1 MGTVSRTVA
10 EWTTGL
16 TFDDLPREVVDCA
29 KKFLFDSV
37 GCAFGGCQTDDV
49 AIATAVVEECGGNPM
64 ATLIGSGKK
73 VSAIDASFLNSLMI
87 RALDFNDIYWK
98 QDPSHPSDIMPAAMA
113 AGEMRERN
121 GKDLILGIVIGHE
134 IEMRL
139 CEAAF
144 PGIREVGW
152 HHATLTAFAS
162 PFVAARMLGLTVDE
176 TVNAIGISA
185 SHSGSFGAVT
195 AGKLTKMKNTVDP
208 MACRSGVEGAMLAA
222 RGYEG
227 PEPIFEG
234 REGLGHCISE
244 RWDWNI
250 VTDGLGD
257 SWRILNCSMKGAPV
271 EALIHTPL
279 TVTLSMRDAHG
290 VRPDNLEEIRIKT
303 IARAA
308 EILSD
313 PSKYDPR
320 TKETADHSLPYC
332 IAVAI
337 ADGMVTTKQFKSER
351 ILDPALRPLLQKIV
365 VEVEPEFEAMF
376 PRLQPCEV
384 TIRLTD
390 GREFTDRMDF
400 PMGDP
405 RNPMTEKQM
414 NDKFDALSA
423 AVLSPEMNA
432 RAKAAIDDV
441 EAAPTITELMECF
454 VADQGR

>member
-1 MGTVSRTVA
+1 MSSVSRAIA
-10 EWTTGL
+10 EWSHSL
-16 TFDDLPREVVDCA
+16 RYEDLPADVVECA
-29 KKFLFDSV
+29 KRFLFDSI
-37 GCAFGGCQTDDV
+37 GCAFGGYASEDV
-49 AIATAVVEECGGNPM
+49 RIATEVLEAAGGNPQ
-64 ATLIGSGKK
+64 ATLIGSGRR

-113 AGEMRERN
+113 CGELN
-121 GKDLILGIVIGHE
+121 GKSGKDLILGIVLGHE

-162 PFVAARMLGLTVDE
+162 PFVAAKMLDLDVERTIH
-176 TVNAIGISA
+176 ACGISA
-185 SHSGSFGAVT
+185 SHSASFGSVT

-208 MACRSGVEGAMLAA
+208 MACRSGVEGALLAQG
-222 RGYEG
+222 GYEG

-234 REGLGHCISE
+234 REGLGHCIGKE
-244 RWDWNI
+244 WRWEI

-257 SWRILNCSMKGAPV
+257 SWRILQCSMKGAPV

-279 TVTLSMRDAHG
+279 TVVLAMRERNGITAEQ
-290 VRPDNLEEIRIKT
+290 VEEIRVKT

-313 PSKYDPR
+313 PSKYDPKTR
-320 TKETADHSLPYC
+320 ETADHSLPYC
-332 IAVAI
+332 LAVAV
-337 ADGMVTTKQFKSER
+337 ADGKVTTRSFREER
-351 ILDPALRPLLQKIV
+351 ILDPALRPLLRKIR
-365 VEVEPEFEAMF
+365 VEVEPEFESLF
-376 PRLQPCEV
+376 PSLQPCEV

-390 GREFTDRMDF
+390 GRELTDRMDY

-414 NDKFDALSA
+414 EDKFDALSGDLLSAERSRGVKRAIAEAEGA
-423 AVLSPEMNA
+423 ASI
-432 RAKAAIDDV
+432 R
-441 EAAPTITELMECF
+441 ELMKTF
-454 VADQGR
+454 TADRS

>member
-1 MGTVSRTVA
+1 MSTINRTLA
-10 EWTTGL
+10 QWSHRLEYE
-16 TFDDLPREVVDCA
+16 DLPGEVVECA
-29 KKFLFDSV
+29 KRFLYDSI
-37 GCAFGGCQTDDV
+37 GCAFGGYRSEDV
-49 AIATAVVEECGGNPM
+49 AIASVVVAEGGGHPQ
-64 ATLIGSGKK
+64 ATLIGSGRR

-113 AGEMRERN
+113 CGELAGRDGRE
-121 GKDLILGIVIGHE
+121 LITGIVIGHE

-162 PFVAARMLGLTVDE
+162 PYVAAHALGLSVDQTVAA
-176 TVNAIGISA
+176 VGISG
-185 SHSGSFGAVT
+185 SHCGSFGSVT

-208 MACRSGVEGAMLAA
+208 MACRAGVEGALLAA
-222 RGYEG
+222 KGYQG

-234 REGLGHCISE
+234 REGLGHCISK
-244 RWDWNI
+244 DWKWN
-250 VTDGLGD
+250 VMTDGLGD
-257 SWRILNCSMKGAPV
+257 SYRILQCSMKGAPV

-279 TVTLSMRDAHG
+279 TVVLALRERHG
-290 VRPDNLEEIRIKT
+290 LHADNVEEVRIKT

-313 PSKYDPR
+313 PDKYDPK

-332 IAVAI
+332 VAVAI
-337 ADGMVTTKQFKSER
+337 ADGAVTTKSFKSAR
-351 ILDPALRPLLQKIV
+351 ILDPALRPLLRKIKV
-365 VEVEPEFEAMF
+365 VAEPEFESLF

-384 TIRLTD
+384 TIRTTD
-390 GREFTDRMDF
+390 GREVSDRMDF

-405 RNPMTEKQM
+405 RNPMTPRQM
-414 NDKFDALSA
+414 EDKFDALSDG
-423 AVLSPEMNA
+423 VLSPSMSG
-432 RAKAAIDDV
+432 RAKAAIFDA
-441 EAAPTITELMECF
+441 ENAPTITELMECF
-454 VADQGR
+454 TADV

>member
-1 MGTVSRTVA
+1 
-10 EWTTGL
+10 L
-16 TFDDLPREVVDCA
+16 
-29 KKFLFDSV
+29 
-37 GCAFGGCQTDDV
+37 GGYQTDDV
-49 AIATAVVEECGGNPM
+49 EIATAVVEESGGNPQ

-113 AGEMRERN
+113 AGELRGRS
-121 GKDLILGIVIGHE
+121 GRDLILGIVIGHE

-162 PFVAARMLGLTVDE
+162 PFVAARMLGLGVEE
-176 TVNAIGISA
+176 TVQAVGISA
-185 SHSGSFGAVT
+185 SHSGTFGSVT

-208 MACRSGVEGAMLAA
+208 MACRSGVEGALLAA

-234 REGLGHCISE
+234 REGLGHCISKAWK
-244 RWDWNI
+244 WDI
-250 VTDGLGD
+250 VTGGLGD
-257 SWRILNCSMKGAPV
+257 SWRILQCSMKGAPV

-279 TVTLSMRDAHG
+279 TVTLAMRDTHG
-290 VRPDNLEEIRIKT
+290 VRPENLAEIRIKT

-337 ADGMVTTKQFKSER
+337 ADGMVTTKQFKKER
-351 ILDPALRPLLQKIV
+351 ILDPKLRPILKKIK
-365 VEVEPEFEAMF
+365 VEIEPEFEALF

-384 TIRLTD
+384 TIRLND

-405 RNPMTEKQM
+405 RNPMTPKQM
-414 NDKFDALSA
+414 DDKFDALST
-423 AVLSPEMNA
+423 AVMSPEMIA
-432 RAKAAIDDV
+432 RAKSAIDDAD
-441 EAAPTITELMECF
+441 AAPAITDLMECF
-454 VADQGR
+454 VADRRS